1 MKQRKF
7 DFLALTMVD
16 TEHNLI
22 TLIQKRLLDLQ
33 NAKDFMIDS
42 ALTIGNW
49 HRKECPKTNVAY
61 NKLMKEM
68 SKDNQG
74 KALKMCIVYVGMN

>member
-22 TLIQKRLLDLQ
+22 MLIQKRLLDLQ
-33 NAKDFMIDS
+33 HAKDFMIDS
-42 ALTIGNW
+42 ALTIGN
-49 HRKECPKTNVAY
+49 
-61 NKLMKEM
+61 
-68 SKDNQG
+68 
-74 KALKMCIVYVGMN
+74 